1 MAASVESP
9 VSIPSGDT
17 WTAYTFVDDPVM
29 DDQFKHHLSMMLYG
43 MADLGEC
50 LEVGRRI
57 VADDMES
64 WIGAWSTMAQRLQTR
79 AETFEAKGNRVSAA
93 SSYLRAATYWRA
105 SLMHFGPPSDPR
117 EEEHTKVSYHCYDR
131 YLELSGYP
139 GEYVEVPYEGS
150 VLPAYFYRS
159 AQAQGPAPTLIFHQG
174 RDAWPDDTRWVYDS
188 AMQRGIHCLA
198 LHGPGQGLSIRLY
211 GHPFRH
217 DWEQAITP
225 AVDRVLEIDGVDPDR
240 IGLMGASFGGYL
252 APRAAAFEKRLT
264 FCIANPGVL
273 DWGSSIKA
281 AFPPELLDALD
292 AGPEAF
298 NAAMEMVIGL
308 SPTHAWFMEDS
319 MWKHGVSNPYDL
331 MKAFEACDLTP
342 HADKIECPTL
352 VMDGTQEAF
361 STGQA
366 KPLYDALSC
375 EKEYLLFDDESTAQL
390 HCQNGANAT
399 AAEFLFDWLDGV
411 L

>member
-43 MADLGEC
+43 MSDLGEC
-50 LEVGRRI
+50 LEVGRHI

-64 WIGAWSTMAQRLQTR
+64 WIQAWSTMAQRLQTR
-79 AETFEAKGNRVSAA
+79 AETFEAKGNRASAA

-105 SLMHFGPPSDPR
+105 GLMHFGPPSDPR
-117 EEEHTKVSYHCYDR
+117 EQEHTKASYHCYDR

-159 AQAQGPAPTLIFHQG
+159 PNAEGPAPTMIFHQG

-273 DWGSSIKA
+273 DWGGSIKA
-281 AFPPELLDALD
+281 AFPPEILEAFD
-292 AGPEAF
+292 AGPEAVQRHHGDGDR
-298 NAAMEMVIGL
+298 AVGHPCLVHGGL
-308 SPTHAWFMEDS
+308 DVEARGQQPVRPHE
-319 MWKHGVSNPYDL
+319 GVRGL
-331 MKAFEACDLTP
+331 RP
-342 HADKIECPTL
+342 HASRRPRSSARRWSWT
-352 VMDGTQEAF
+352 GPRRPSRPARPGRS
-361 STGQA
+361 ST
-366 KPLYDALSC
+366 P
-375 EKEYLLFDDESTAQL
+375 
-390 HCQNGANAT
+390 
-399 AAEFLFDWLDGV
+399 
-411 L
+411 

>member
-43 MADLGEC
+43 MSDLGEC

-64 WIGAWSTMAQRLQTR
+64 WIQAWSGMARRLQER
-79 AETFEAKGNRVSAA
+79 AETFEAKGNTASAA

-105 SLMHFGPPSDPR
+105 GLMHFGPPSDPR
-117 EEEHTKVSYHCYDR
+117 EEENTRASYHCYDR

-150 VLPAYFYRS
+150 HLAAYFYRS
-159 AQAQGPAPTLIFHQG
+159 PNAQGPAPTLIFHQG
-174 RDAWPDDTRWVYDS
+174 RDAWPDDTRWVYDN
-188 AMQRGIHCLA
+188 AIQRGIHCLA
-198 LHGPGQGLSIRLY
+198 LHGGGQGLSIRLH
-211 GHPFRH
+211 GHPIRH
-217 DWEQAITP
+217 DWEQVVTP
-225 AVDRVLEIDGVDPDR
+225 AVDRLLEVDGVDPDR

-252 APRAAAFEKRLT
+252 APRAAAFEKRLKV
-264 FCIANPGVL
+264 CNANPGVL
-273 DWGSSIKA
+273 DWGASIKA
-281 AFPPELLDALD
+281 SFPPELLDALE
-292 AGPEAF
+292 AGPEQF
-298 NAAMEMVIGL
+298 NAAIEMVMGL
-308 SPTHAWFMEDS
+308 SATHAWFMEDS
-319 MWKHGVSNPYDL
+319 MWKHGVDNPYDL
-331 MKAFEACDLTP
+331 MKEFEKCDLRP
-342 HADKIECPTL
+342 HVDRIECPTL

-366 KPLYDALSC
+366 RPLYDALSC
-375 EKEYLLFDDESTAQL
+375 EKDYLLFDDESTAQL

-399 AAEFLFDWLDGV
+399 AGEFMFDWLDGR